1 MAKKKS
7 IHTALV
13 STTILLGAA
22 LSPEV
27 MAQFNKYR
35 SRTKF
40 AKPKTETQK
49 DNSTTEESMPPSSGK
64 SAKALLDSPQDTTN
78 FVAGDEEAD
87 SEGSD
92 NGSSDESSSSS
103 RSSKSKSDVFGR
115 TNKTTAPTSVDKKYS
130 NLNPETAF
138 GPEVIQGFDFNNVSI
153 LDLTKFMQ
161 KTTGLNLILDKD
173 IKGTITISSPTPITV
188 GDAWKAYLQALSIHG
203 YSIVKSGAYYTI
215 VNNRDIRYSPTTM
228 YTGTYSPNTENY
240 VMQIISLKYVN
251 SREVANSFRPFM
263 SRYGRIIE
271 IKQTNTVIVQETGTH
286 INRLMKLIKFIDI
299 PGHEESLQIIKVKNS
314 SAQEIAGLLDK
325 ILKGNANDAKFKTS
339 ATTGQTSQINISR
352 IIAEPRTNSIIAM
365 ANSDGAR
372 ELRDLILKLDVKVV
386 AAGSGQIHV
395 YYLNYGDA
403 EALAKTLSSL
413 IGNSSKGGMAGGITR
428 FSNAAG
434 GAATSETLFNSEVK
448 VTADKDNNALV
459 VTASPTDYDTVRTVI
474 AKLDI
479 PRDQVYVEGL
489 MMETQVNKGRGFG
502 ISLIGA
508 YGSGATQ
515 KAGFGNTSDLISL
528 MTNNITN
535 LSGLFVGGG
544 VGPSR
549 TLTTPDGKSI
559 NVNSVNGL
567 ITAIATHSS
576 TNVLAT
582 PQILTLDN
590 VEGAFENGE
599 QVPVLET
606 TNAANG
612 STQTSVKQQK
622 VALTLKITPQI
633 NKVTRFIK
641 LKIDQKI
648 EDFSSRALPAGVQNN
663 GVGTVIRSLA
673 TTVVVRDKDTIAM
686 GGLMRDKETN
696 TVNKVPL
703 LGDIPVLGWLF
714 KNTAKSVEKVNLLF
728 FMTPKILA
736 SYEKANS
743 ENVKD
748 LLNRRQA
755 HLKNAVGDDDAFA
768 NTAKGLYDK
777 AKKQGEGPLYDTTET
792 AKYMDKH
799 NPLPSSEILP
809 EIPEVKTE
817 DKPVLTP
824 VESPAPIEH
833 AAEGV
838 NIEQDAPDYQTII
851 QKTQEKTPEAVIQ

>member
-1 MAKKKS
+1 MKKNGFTNGLTLKVMTVS
-7 IHTALV
+7 MVLTA
-13 STTILLGAA
+13 G

-27 MAQFNKYR
+27 MAQFDKYK
-35 SRTKF
+35 SRTRF
-40 AKPKTETQK
+40 NRTTKPADTNAVAVPDT
-49 DNSTTEESMPPSSGK
+49 GK
-64 SAKALLDSPQDTTN
+64 SASSLLEKA
-78 FVAGDEEAD
+78 
-87 SEGSD
+87 GSD
-92 NGSSDESSSSS
+92 TGFSGSTLEEDDEGDSGDVADISGGEEEGGEESGGSSGS
-103 RSSKSKSDVFGR
+103 RDSFGR
-115 TNKTTAPTSVDKKYS
+115 TSSRETRPSKVDKKFV

-138 GPEVIQGFDFNNVSI
+138 GPEVVTAFDFPNVSI
-153 LDLTKFMQ
+153 LDLTKHMQ
-161 KTTGLNLILDKD
+161 KLTGLNLILDKD
-173 IKGTITISSPTPITV
+173 IKGKISISSPTPITI
-188 GDAWKAYLQALSIHG
+188 GDAWKAYLQALSING
-203 YSIVKSGAYYTI
+203 YSLVKSGAFYTI

-228 YTGTYSPNTENY
+228 YTGTYTPNTENY
-240 VMQIISLKYVN
+240 VMQIIPLKYVN

-314 SAQEIAGLLDK
+314 SAQEIATLLDK
-325 ILKGNANDAKFKTS
+325 ILKGNSADSKLR
-339 ATTGQTSQINISR
+339 ATTTGATSTSQVNISR

-372 ELRDLILKLDVKVV
+372 ELRSLVDKLDVKVV

-403 EALAKTLSSL
+403 ETLSKTLSAL
-413 IGNSSKGGMAGGITR
+413 TGNAPRTGAAGGLTR
-428 FSNAAG
+428 FSSPTSTT
-434 GAATSETLFNSEVK
+434 ATTATLFNNDVK
-448 VTADKDNNALV
+448 ITADKDNNALV
-459 VTASPTDYDTVRTVI
+459 VTASPTDYETVRSVI
-474 AKLDI
+474 AKLDV

-489 MMETQVNKGRGFG
+489 MMETQVSKGNAFG
-502 ISLIGA
+502 ISLLGA
-508 YGSGATQ
+508 YGSGGTQ
-515 KAGFGNTSDLISL
+515 KVGYGNTSDLLSL

-544 VGPSR
+544 VGRKIDIPG
-549 TLTTPDGKSI
+549 PDGKPLS
-559 NVNSVNGL
+559 VNSVNGL
-567 ITAIATHSS
+567 ITAIATHAT

-590 VEGAFENGE
+590 VEGIFENGE
-599 QVPVLET
+599 KVPILKT
-606 TNAANG
+606 TNASNG
-612 STQTSVKQQK
+612 TSQTAVEQQT

-663 GVGTVIRSLA
+663 GVGTVIRSLN

-696 TVNKVPL
+696 SVSKVPL

-714 KNTAKSVEKVNLLF
+714 KNTTKSVEKVNLLF

-736 SYEKANS
+736 SYEKTNS

-748 LLNRRQA
+748 LLNRRQS
-755 HLKNAVGDDDAFA
+755 HLKNMTSDDDAFS
-768 NTAKGLYDK
+768 TTVKGLYEK
-777 AKKQGEGPLYDTTET
+777 AKKQSEGPLYDTSE
-792 AKYMDKH
+792 
-799 NPLPSSEILP
+799 SSQYRENNNSNSVPDVTMNDDLLNAPPAEAPNYQDILQKAGTK
-809 EIPEVKTE
+809 EVSADIVKAE
-817 DKPVLTP
+817 AAQAL
-824 VESPAPIEH
+824 ESTK
-833 AAEGV
+833 
-838 NIEQDAPDYQTII
+838 Q
-851 QKTQEKTPEAVIQ
+851 

>member
-1 MAKKKS
+1 MTKKN
-7 IHTALV
+7 AW
-13 STTILLGAA
+13 
-22 LSPEV
+22 LSPLLTTTMVVTAGLSPDV
-27 MAQFNKYR
+27 MAQFDKYK

-40 AKPKTETQK
+40 NKSKSAAESKTESAIPE
-49 DNSTTEESMPPSSGK
+49 STK
-64 SAKALLDSPQDTTN
+64 SAKSLLENAKDTTN
-78 FVAGDEEAD
+78 FVPGDDENDEE
-87 SEGSD
+87 G
-92 NGSSDESSSSS
+92 NGALVMGQEDGEDAN
-103 RSSKSKSDVFGR
+103 SKDDFGR
-115 TNKTTAPTSVDKKYS
+115 NKVGSPKPSTVDKRVV
-130 NLNPETAF
+130 NLNPETAY
-138 GPEVIQGFDFNNVSI
+138 GPEVVPNFNFKNTEI
-153 LDLTKFMQ
+153 LDLTNFMQ
-161 KTTGLNLILDKD
+161 KLTGLNLILDKD
-173 IKGTITISSPTPITV
+173 IKGKISISATTPITV
-188 GDAWKAYLQALSIHG
+188 GDAWKAYLQALSING
-203 YSIVKSGAYYTI
+203 YSLVKSGAFYTI

-228 YTGTYSPNTENY
+228 YTGSFTPNTENY
-240 VMQIISLKYVN
+240 VMQIIPLKYVN

-314 SAQEIAGLLDK
+314 SAQEIATLLDK

-339 ATTGQTSQINISR
+339 VSTGQTSQINISR

-365 ANSDGAR
+365 ANSEGAQ
-372 ELRDLILKLDVKVV
+372 ELRDLIAKLDVKVV

-403 EALAKTLSSL
+403 EALSKTLSSL
-413 IGNSSKGGMAGGITR
+413 VGSGAKSGSLGGLTR
-428 FSNAAG
+428 FSTPGSG
-434 GAATSETLFNSEVK
+434 GTATTDSLFNSDVK
-448 VTADKDNNALV
+448 ITADKDNNALV
-459 VTASPTDYDTVRTVI
+459 VTASPTDYDTMKTVI
-474 AKLDI
+474 AKLDV

-489 MMETQVNKGRGFG
+489 MMETQVNKGNSFG

-515 KAGFGNTSDLISL
+515 KAGFGNTNDLISL

-559 NVNSVNGL
+559 TVNSVNGL
-567 ITAIATHSS
+567 ISAIATHNT

-590 VEGAFENGE
+590 VEGAFESGE
-599 QVPVLET
+599 QVPIPET
-606 TNAANG
+606 VNASNG
-612 STQTSVKQQK
+612 TTQTSVKQQK

-633 NKVTRFIK
+633 NKATRFIK

-648 EDFSSRALPAGVQNN
+648 EDFSDRILKNNAG

-714 KNTAKSVEKVNLLF
+714 KNTSKSVEKVNLLF

-736 SYEKANS
+736 SYEKTNP

-748 LLNRRQA
+748 LLNRRQL
-755 HLKNAVGDDDAFA
+755 HLKTASSDDDAFS

-777 AKKQGEGPLYDTTET
+777 AKKQAEGPLYDAAEV
-792 AKYMDKH
+792 AKYSDR
-799 NPLPSSEILP
+799 NNVN
-809 EIPEVKTE
+809 EIPT
-817 DKPVLTP
+817 
-824 VESPAPIEH
+824 
-833 AAEGV
+833 
-838 NIEQDAPDYQTII
+838 IEQPVNNTKDGVPSDIETPNYQQIL
-851 QKTQEKTPEAVIQ
+851 EKASDKKPESTVQ